1 MINLFKHQQI
11 KEPFFGDMGASFD
24 KHTNSYFLDKDIKLE
39 GFSKPVALYIE
50 SVDTVSTEAQR
61 ETYKMITNGFT
72 EIWKATVEFLVHT
85 KKVLPE
91 AKLLK
96 YYQIES
102 ITLPKEIDSRKSEW
116 SFDILNLEDGF
127 SSIVIELEGRKP
139 IQYSVEG

>member
-1 MINLFKHQQI
+1 MKRQKI

-24 KHTNSYFLDKDIKLE
+24 KHTNSYFLNKDIKLE

-50 SVDTVSTEAQR
+50 SVDTESTEAQR
-61 ETYKMITNGFT
+61 ETYQMITDGFS

-96 YYQIES
+96 YYRLES
-102 ITLPKEIDSRKSEW
+102 ITLPKEMDTRKSEW
-116 SFDILNLEDGF
+116 SFDILNLEDDF
-127 SSIVIELEGRKP
+127 SRILIEMEGRKP
-139 IQYSVEG
+139 IHYSVEG